1 MTEPPLRSSH
11 VELFEPHR
19 IRFVEGAGPRLSNEE
34 QLAMNRVWDEAVQ
47 ANSSLFDGPAVTC
60 TRLDWEERTGTLV
73 LSWARST
80 YRYRALRRVPG
91 APPVSSVFV
100 CVLQAADDGGL
111 LVGRMSSS
119 TAAPGR
125 WQLPG
130 GSMEPPHHGQPLDV
144 TALRDHAARE
154 LLEETGVDTAPSD
167 LTLWLITRGE
177 HGNIGFLFLAPSRP
191 AELLHQ
197 RFAALVSSETALGH
211 DPELD
216 RIAVIHSENELAEL
230 AGPQVDYLDP
240 VVRRYVETAC
250 SPTAL

>member
-1 MTEPPLRSSH
+1 MTEPPLRSSR
-11 VELFEPHR
+11 VDLFEAHR
-19 IRFVEGAGPRLSNEE
+19 IRFVEEAGPRLSAEE
-34 QLAMNRVWDEAVQ
+34 RLAMNRVWDEAVQ
-47 ANSSLFDGPAVTC
+47 ANPSLFDGPAVAC
-60 TRLDWEERTGTLV
+60 TGLDREQQTGALV

-144 TALRDHAARE
+144 VALRDHAARE
-154 LLEETGVDTAPSD
+154 LLEETGVAAPSE

-177 HGNIGFLFLAPSRP
+177 HGNIGFVFLAPGRP

-197 RFAALVSSETALGH
+197 RFAALVSSETALGR

-216 RIAVIHSENELAEL
+216 RIALIHSETELAEL
-230 AGPQVDYLDP
+230 TGPLVDYLDP

-250 SPTAL
+250 SPTDS

>member
-1 MTEPPLRSSH
+1 MTEPPLRSSR
-11 VELFEPHR
+11 VDLFEAHR
-19 IRFVEGAGPRLSNEE
+19 IRFVEGAGPRLSAAD

-47 ANSSLFDGPAVTC
+47 ANSSLFDGPAVAC
-60 TRLDWEERTGTLV
+60 TGLNWEEQAGTLV

-80 YRYRALRRVPG
+80 YRCRALRRVPG
-91 APPVSSVFV
+91 APSVSSVFV
-100 CVLQAADDGGL
+100 CVLQAADDGRL

-144 TALRDHAARE
+144 AALRDHAARE
-154 LLEETGVDTAPSD
+154 LLEETGVDTPPTD

-177 HGNIGFLFLAPSRP
+177 HGNVGFVFLAPGRP
-191 AELLHQ
+191 AELLHE
-197 RFAALVSSETALGH
+197 RFAALVASETALGR
-211 DPELD
+211 DSELD
-216 RIAVIHSENELAEL
+216 RIALIRSGTELAEL
-230 AGPQVDYLDP
+230 GGPRVDYLDP

-250 SPTAL
+250 SPTGS